1 MTENETC
8 SETCGCSLSLK
19 QNPLRFLLL
28 VVLIGGLIG
37 LGIWVLGERKTPSAT
52 TASDAGAARPA
63 PTAEGQTAK
72 DHVRKIDDA
81 TFDKTIAAGVVLV
94 DFYAPWCGPCR
105 AMAPMLESA
114 AADLSGKAT
123 VAKVNIDENQRLAK
137 RFNVRSIP
145 LLVVFK
151 DGQEMKR
158 LTGYRP
164 KRAIVGAVEHYV
176 N

>member
-63 PTAEGQTAK
+63 PTAEGRTAK
-72 DHVRKIDDA
+72 DHVRK
-81 TFDKTIAAGVVLV
+81 
-94 DFYAPWCGPCR
+94 CGPCR